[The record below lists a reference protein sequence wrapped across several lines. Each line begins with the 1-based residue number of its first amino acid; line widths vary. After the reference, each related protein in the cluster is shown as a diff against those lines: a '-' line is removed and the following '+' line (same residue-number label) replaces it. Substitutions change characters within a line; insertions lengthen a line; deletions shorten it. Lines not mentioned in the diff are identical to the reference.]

1 MVQDWSWFKTGLG
14 SWLVLVHDLSWFKT
28 GWRNL
33 EWEIA
38 LKSHQSLKVK
48 YLESSK
54 RKHRKSGI
62 WTFENFWT
70 TGSDVMSSWALE
82 HIMQKLV
89 KTGKYIFTN
98 ILIGRVT
105 TNAKSDLNK
114 NYWSIEFVDFNPV
127 KLTSWIA
134 DF

>member
-1 MVQDWSWFKTGLG
+1 
-14 SWLVLVHDLSWFKT
+14 
-28 GWRNL
+28 
-33 EWEIA
+33 
-38 LKSHQSLKVK
+38 
-48 YLESSK
+48 
-54 RKHRKSGI
+54 
-62 WTFENFWT
+62 
-70 TGSDVMSSWALE
+70 
-82 HIMQKLV
+82 MQKLV